1 MTTTSNVS
9 TAPAPREP
17 RPRTEARYQG
27 PYRAATRVVRRRV
40 TRTLLLA
47 GAWFWAF
54 WAALVVGTPFA
65 VDRWGG
71 DIAGLTYD
79 AAGGP
84 ARWVAF
90 AVGVITATALLTLH
104 VAAGGT
110 RRAFVDGAVRAALVG
125 GAVFGVLSVLLS
137 LAEERVYTVLD
148 RPWRGPSALVDP
160 STPAGAVVAAAG
172 EALVVVTYLLVG
184 VAVLAGYRRYGAWR
198 GTLLIPALL
207 VPAALAD
214 LATRTG
220 TLGILVRGL
229 DAGLAVDTVLTLAG
243 GAAAA
248 ALATVVAHRM
258 LRSVPLRP

>member
-1 MTTTSNVS
+1 MTTTS
-9 TAPAPREP
+9 TAPADRAP
-17 RPRTEARYQG
+17 RPRTGTRYQG

-40 TRTLLLA
+40 TRALLLA

-54 WAALVVGTPFA
+54 WTALVVGAPL
-65 VDRWGG
+65 VVGRWGG
-71 DIAGLTYD
+71 DLDGLTYD

-84 ARWVAF
+84 GRWVAF
-90 AVGVITATALLTLH
+90 AVGIIAAAALLTLH

-110 RRAFVDGAVRAALVG
+110 RRALVDGAARAALTG
-125 GAVFGVLSVLLS
+125 GAVYGVLAVLLS
-137 LAEERVYTVLD
+137 LAEERVYAAVE
-148 RPWRGPSALVDP
+148 RPWQGPAAPVDP
-160 STPAGAVVAAAG
+160 GTPVGAVVVAAG

-229 DAGLAVDTVLTLAG
+229 DAGLAVDTVLTVAG

-248 ALATVVAHRM
+248 AVAALVAHRM
-258 LRSVPLRP
+258 VRAVPLRP